1 MKLRASA
8 LLRWTPVAARKAAHQ
23 MASGALCFETS
34 RLKIR
39 PLREGERDLCC
50 QLFTDAETMK
60 FLGGPLS
67 TKAADSRFESMLR
80 ANARQPVRNLYMS
93 VDNKA
98 DCTPLGLCSAV
109 RIDPRIGRAELGL
122 MMAAS
127 ERSKGVGREAFCGL
141 IATVLYEFSLKELL
155 VHYHAEN
162 AAAKRVLTLSGFSF
176 GAESDDC
183 GEVKDSPLK
192 LAVLNSERWRRG

>member
-1 MKLRASA
+1 
-8 LLRWTPVAARKAAHQ
+8 
-23 MASGALCFETS
+23 MAPRPLCFETS
-34 RLKIR
+34 SLQIR
-39 PLREGERDLCC
+39 PLREGDRDLCR

-67 TKAADSRFESMLR
+67 ERVANSRFRSMLR

-93 VDNKA
+93 VDSKA
-98 DCTPLGLCSAV
+98 DCVPVGLCSAV

-127 ERSKGVGREAFCGL
+127 NRSKGVGREALHGL
-141 IATVLYEFSLKELL
+141 ITAVLQEFSLKELQ

-162 AAAKRVLTLSGFSF
+162 AAAKRLLTLSGFSF
-176 GAESDDC
+176 DAKPDDA
-183 GEVKDSPLK
+183 GEAMGSPLE
-192 LAVLNSERWRRG
+192 LAVLTSESWRRG